1 MLKAMG
7 PKGLV
12 LLSPGGNF
20 GDLWRGVHEGRL
32 RYLKQ
37 FAAGYGT
44 VHNWTVSSH
53 TRTRENKNT
62 H

>member
-1 MLKAMG
+1 MLQAIG

-12 LLSPGGNF
+12 LLHPGGNF

-44 VHNWTVSSH
+44 VHNWTVSGH
-53 TRTRENKNT
+53 RERKK
-62 H
+62 